1 MILTSK
7 AELAGRVKLQI
18 SGGAR
23 GTIDYPWQDNMILD
37 QGFRALL
44 DGTIT
49 PSRYAFEHFSV
60 GSSSQPVQPADTGCL
75 APVYRF
81 PFSPETTES
90 GWDDSGGFGWT
101 RTTKTSPRGA
111 AAGNISEL
119 TCGWGNNNVSAFARA
134 LVRDAE
140 GNPTTITILPDEVLT
155 LTWELR
161 RWWISSSPHSVGYTI
176 DGTPHETLVSYM
188 TESLIDKSTY
198 GLGSGGVTGFEGALV
213 SDFVGEKS
221 VVFSENSGNPEIA
234 TVPTLATQNR
244 VTFPRQS
251 FTLSPPIPKTNAFTC
266 TVYYRL
272 ALSRRAP

>member
-1 MILTSK
+1 MILGSR
-7 AELAGRVKLQI
+7 AELAGRVKINI

-23 GTIDYPWQDNMILD
+23 GEIDYPWQDNMILD

-44 DGTIT
+44 DNTVPPGK
-49 PSRYAFEHFSV
+49 YVFEHFSV
-60 GSSSQPVQPADTGCL
+60 GSSSQPVHPTDTGCI

-81 PFSPETTES
+81 PFFPQTTES

-119 TCGWGNNNVSAFARA
+119 TCGWGGNNVSAFARA

-161 RWWISSSPHSVGYTI
+161 RWWVSSSPHTIAYTI

-188 TESLIDKSTY
+188 PESLIAKSIS
-198 GLGSGGVTGFEGALV
+198 GLGSGGISGFRGTLV

-221 VVFSENSGNPEIA
+221 AVFSENSGNPEIA
-234 TVPTLATQNR
+234 TVTTPLIDGG
-244 VTFPRQS
+244 TFPAQS